1 MSLLLQLNGDLPSH
15 FPDDERRLHIF
26 SCKRKACSRKP
37 GSIRALREVKK
48 YRSTRQTP
56 TRAKDDKAGPEVA
69 QEKTPTEDLGA
80 ALFGRTSATPSST
93 QANPF
98 SLQNTTNSFNNS
110 TNPFATLPPTSTLA
124 AKAPQAPVDAPEP
137 PSQTFASKL
146 KTSDPSSPQ
155 PPALSPPTTEPW
167 PPTSSLPPPYP
178 HFYLDADYETLVPE
192 QPTQSSATALT
203 SRTQYDIDDTA
214 PNPTAD
220 AEKDTFESSLDA
232 TFLRFSD
239 RLAQNPS
246 QVLRYEFNGTP
257 LLYSGSDDV
266 AARFGVVPGKTK
278 AQTTPSQGMPRCE
291 SCGAKRV
298 FELQLVPGLISAL
311 EEDNM
316 DLEEGMEWGTIILGV
331 CAEDCGEVGKVVY
344 REEWVGVQWEERVVR
359 K

>member
-26 SCKRKACSRKP
+26 SCRRKACSRKP
-37 GSIRALREVKK
+37 GSLRALREVKR
-48 YRSTRQTP
+48 YRSTRQAP
-56 TRAKDDKAGPEVA
+56 ARPKDEKAGADLV
-69 QEKTPTEDLGA
+69 QEQKPAEDLGA
-80 ALFGRTSATPSST
+80 ALFGTAPAPPFSSH
-93 QANPF
+93 ANPF
-98 SLQNTTNSFNNS
+98 SMPTTANPFNS
-110 TNPFATLPPTSTLA
+110 TPNPFASLPPTSTLA
-124 AKAPQAPVDAPEP
+124 AKPPQAPTDTPEP
-137 PSQTFASKL
+137 PSETFASKL
-146 KTSDPSSPQ
+146 KTSSMTPQ
-155 PPALSPPTTEPW
+155 TSDTALPAAEPW
-167 PPTSSLPPPYP
+167 PSASALPPAYPY
-178 HFYLDADYETLVPE
+178 FYLDADYETLVPE
-192 QPTQSSATALT
+192 QPTQSSSTAST
-203 SRTQYDIDDTA
+203 SKPQYDIDDT
-214 PNPTAD
+214 PSSSTAA
-220 AEKDTFESSLDA
+220 AEKDNFESSLDA

-257 LLYSGSDDV
+257 VLYSGSDAV

-278 AQTTPSQGMPRCE
+278 AQITPSQGMPRCE

-311 EEDNM
+311 EEEIV

-331 CAEDCGEVGKVVY
+331 CANNCGEVGKLVF

>member
-1 MSLLLQLNGDLPSH
+1 MSLLLQLNGDLPSQ

-26 SCKRKACSRKP
+26 SCRRKSCSRKP
-37 GSIRALREVKK
+37 GSIRALREVKR
-48 YRSTRQTP
+48 YRLTRQGTA
-56 TRAKDDKAGPEVA
+56 RQKDEKAVADLA
-69 QEKTPTEDLGA
+69 QEQKSAEDLGA
-80 ALFGRTSATPSST
+80 VLFGTEPAPPSSAH
-93 QANPF
+93 ANPF
-98 SLQNTTNSFNNS
+98 SMPNTANSAKS
-110 TNPFATLPPTSTLA
+110 AANPFASLPPPSTLA
-124 AKAPQAPVDAPEP
+124 AKTPQVPIDASEP
-137 PSQTFASKL
+137 PSDTFASKL
-146 KTSDPSSPQ
+146 KISSTTSQSSGPPLQAPERWPSAS
-155 PPALSPPTTEPW
+155 A
-167 PPTSSLPPPYP
+167 LPPPYP

-192 QPTQSSATALT
+192 QPTPPSSIAAT
-203 SRTQYDIDDTA
+203 SRTQYDIDDTTSTSA
-214 PNPTAD
+214 VV

-257 LLYSGSDDV
+257 LLYSGSDAV

-278 AQTTPSQGMPRCE
+278 AQITPSRGMPRCE

-311 EEDNM
+311 EEESV

-331 CAEDCGEVGKVVY
+331 CAEDCGEVGKVVF

-359 K
+359 